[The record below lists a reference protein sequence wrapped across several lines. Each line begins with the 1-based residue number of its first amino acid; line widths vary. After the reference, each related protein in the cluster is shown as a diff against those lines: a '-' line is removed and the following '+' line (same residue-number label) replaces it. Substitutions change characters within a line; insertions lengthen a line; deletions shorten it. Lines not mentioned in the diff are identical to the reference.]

1 MRSSQR
7 FPRMAALLAAC
18 LLLSLL
24 PGCGDHWRP
33 HTRQEVLAYVAEQF
47 PGEQVTVARDFTDP
61 LLDNGEISSERIWD
75 CWFADLPD
83 VVFHVGSRRFTGHP
97 APTMDYSLYHDRD
110 RVFWDHY
117 IEQYRAGVDPL
128 SLWDTAADGDLDF
141 RFSSMADVPQAAEQL
156 RAFYSWFEAQPHAG
170 RPRYA
175 SIALDGLPLPAG
187 YPIVRRTSLNLPS
200 ASIADP
206 RASFH
211 DPAGMEEL
219 CAGMLKTYYTFYRLP
234 CPDFSREELEA
245 FAHASWDWACT
256 EGESRATV
264 PHLSQN
270 GQAVPVELFSGIG
283 VVPQAGSGLQFS
295 CLSYGGLFEVL
306 VRLGLEPEGGPEAF
320 TVTGADGAFYE
331 FSYRFTDTDGDRILW
346 HHKRDGKPVQHAAA
360 DGIPALRI
368 ASDEFQAI
376 TGLTFHKPGT

>member
-97 APTMDYSLYHDRD
+97 APVMNYSLYHDRD

-141 RFSSMADVPQAAEQL
+141 RFSFMEDVPQAAEQL

-200 ASIADP
+200 ASIANP

-219 CAGMLKTYYTFYRLP
+219 CAGMLKTYYTFYHLP
-234 CPDFSREELEA
+234 CPDFSQEELEA
-245 FAHASWDWACT
+245 FAHASWDWAW
-256 EGESRATV
+256 
-264 PHLSQN
+264 
-270 GQAVPVELFSGIG
+270 
-283 VVPQAGSGLQFS
+283 SGLQFS

>member
-97 APTMDYSLYHDRD
+97 APVMDYSLYHDRD

-128 SLWDTAADGDLDF
+128 SLWDTAADG
-141 RFSSMADVPQAAEQL
+141 
-156 RAFYSWFEAQPHAG
+156 
-170 RPRYA
+170 
-175 SIALDGLPLPAG
+175 
-187 YPIVRRTSLNLPS
+187 
-200 ASIADP
+200 
-206 RASFH
+206 
-211 DPAGMEEL
+211 
-219 CAGMLKTYYTFYRLP
+219 
-234 CPDFSREELEA
+234 
-245 FAHASWDWACT
+245 
-256 EGESRATV
+256 
-264 PHLSQN
+264 
-270 GQAVPVELFSGIG
+270 
-283 VVPQAGSGLQFS
+283 
-295 CLSYGGLFEVL
+295 
-306 VRLGLEPEGGPEAF
+306 
-320 TVTGADGAFYE
+320 
-331 FSYRFTDTDGDRILW
+331 
-346 HHKRDGKPVQHAAA
+346 
-360 DGIPALRI
+360 IPALRI